1 MEDVDRIRQLY
12 QETGSCRKVAIIM
25 GISRNTVEKYL
36 NRIEDCKHGNLE
48 EILPYE
54 RNITRT
60 KSVCNE
66 EITNKIHSYLE
77 ENQKKPKKQRLN
89 ALPPNFATLSSITS
103 RNCALQRSKYSNF

>member
-25 GISRNTVEKYL
+25 GISRNTVKKYQ
-36 NRIEDCKHGNLE
+36 NQIEDCKHGN
-48 EILPYE
+48 
-54 RNITRT
+54 
-60 KSVCNE
+60 
-66 EITNKIHSYLE
+66 LE